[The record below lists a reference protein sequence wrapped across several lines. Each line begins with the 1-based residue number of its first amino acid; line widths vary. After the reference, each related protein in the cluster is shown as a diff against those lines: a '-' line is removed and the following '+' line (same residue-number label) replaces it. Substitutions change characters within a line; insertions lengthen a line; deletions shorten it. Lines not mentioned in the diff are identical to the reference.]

1 MAEKITLDEIA
12 NLIKGLQVEI
22 RQGNEQ
28 FQIYREQL
36 ENTKQRVSDLEG
48 VQIDIIR
55 VLDETQSEVKYLRE
69 SQRRN
74 NLMLFNI
81 KEEQGET
88 TSDLLKLVRDIFLTK
103 LEISLMSTDISN
115 IYRVGKIKGERP
127 ILIKLHCLW
136 QKFEILKAAK
146 KLRGSNISISE
157 DLKKVQ

>member
-115 IYRVGKIKGERP
+115 IYRVGKIKDERP

-157 DLKKVQ
+157 DFSPE